1 MPASRARPPTGKS
14 DGVAAPWA
22 PGGGVAAHH
31 NPFLQIQV
39 HVTASPH
46 VRMPVPHAGRPTGKS
61 DGVAALWCIGE
72 NYYELRCAIGSRTA
86 AAVAWLPG
94 PGLLLCRGEL
104 LRVQVR

>member
-61 DGVAALWCIGE
+61 DGVAALWCIG
-72 NYYELRCAIGSRTA
+72 SRTA
-86 AAVAWLPG
+86 AAVAWLHG

-104 LRVQVR
+104 LRVKVRYW